1 MWEICADPAPFRC
14 FPAPDLCA
22 PRLGIYK
29 LVYIGIV
36 RSTEERMAEPLFLG
50 MDGGGTTCRARLTD
64 AAGRTLS
71 EGSAGSA
78 NLTLGI
84 DKAAPAIAA
93 AADAALQ
100 AAGLTAQS
108 LERVHA
114 GLGLAGANVPE
125 FARAVGAY
133 PFGFGAVAVASD
145 AVIAC
150 LGAHAGGDG
159 AILIL
164 GTGSQGLA
172 LVDGHST
179 AIGGWGFALS
189 DDASGAI
196 LGRSAVRAALLS
208 IDGMAPA
215 TPLTRSI
222 MSHFGNDPAQAV
234 VWGKG
239 ATPRDYGRFTP
250 EIFAGAA
257 AGDAVALAIVREGVA
272 SVGLMLDQLLHLGA
286 RRIALMGGL
295 AAPYR
300 PFLPQ
305 NYDAAL
311 VEPQGDAMA
320 GALTL
325 ARQGVPQ

>member
-1 MWEICADPAPFRC
+1 M
-14 FPAPDLCA
+14 
-22 PRLGIYK
+22 
-29 LVYIGIV
+29 V
-36 RSTEERMAEPLFLG
+36 EPLFLG
-50 MDGGGTTCRARLTD
+50 IDGGGTTCRARLTD
-64 AAGRTLS
+64 AAGMVLG
-71 EGSAGSA
+71 EGNAGSA
-78 NLTLGI
+78 NLTLGV
-84 DKAAPAIAA
+84 DKVAPAIAA
-93 AADAALQ
+93 AAEAALQ
-100 AAGLTAQS
+100 AAGLASES
-108 LERVHA
+108 LSRVHA

-150 LGAHAGGDG
+150 LGAHGGGDG

-172 LVDGHST
+172 LVDGHSA

-196 LGRSAVRAALLS
+196 LGRSAARAALLS
-208 IDGMAPA
+208 VDGMAPV

-222 MSHFGNDPAQAV
+222 MRHFGDDPAQAV
-234 VWGKG
+234 VWGKT

-250 EIFAGAA
+250 DIFAGAA
-257 AGDAVALAIVREGVA
+257 ADDAVALAIVREGVA
-272 SVGLMLDQLLHLGA
+272 AVGMMLDRLLQFGA

-295 AAPYR
+295 AAPYK
-300 PFLPQ
+300 PFLPPK
-305 NYDAAL
+305 YDAVL

>member
-1 MWEICADPAPFRC
+1 M
-14 FPAPDLCA
+14 
-22 PRLGIYK
+22 
-29 LVYIGIV
+29 V
-36 RSTEERMAEPLFLG
+36 EPLFLG
-50 MDGGGTTCRARLTD
+50 IDGGGTTCRARLTD
-64 AAGRTLS
+64 AAGRTLGQ
-71 EGSAGSA
+71 GSAGSA

-93 AADAALQ
+93 AADAALG
-100 AAGLTAQS
+100 AAGLAQKS
-108 LERVHA
+108 LAQVHA

-125 FARAVGAY
+125 FARAIGAY

-150 LGAHAGGDG
+150 LGAHSGRDG

-172 LVDGHST
+172 LVDGHGT

-208 IDGMAPA
+208 VDGMAPVTA
-215 TPLTRSI
+215 LTRSI
-222 MSHFGNDPAQAV
+222 MSHFGDDPAQAV
-234 VWGKG
+234 VWGRS

-250 EIFAGAA
+250 EVFAAA
-257 AGDAVALAIVREGVA
+257 TAGDAVGLAIMREGVA
-272 SVGLMLDQLLHLGA
+272 AVGMMLDRLLHLGA

-295 AAPYR
+295 AEPYR
-300 PFLPQ
+300 PFLPAE
-305 NYDAAL
+305 YSSVL
-311 VEPQGDAMA
+311 VEPEGDAMA